1 MSHGIL
7 NLRDFVYGLV
17 GQGKDWHGLTQ
28 ERQGPLTPEMFP
40 VFIEKEMGGKND
52 DGTYTPTPD
61 EHRLFTLDD
70 GKAVGKSFN
79 PKSFGYILPQV
90 AWGMIESALEGTNY
104 TIERVGML
112 WDRSFWFVSVSLDE
126 LKEIAREGEAFQLNF
141 SGGLDGN
148 DSPQGELSH
157 IRAVCWNTIS
167 ASRRSG
173 EYLFKIRQTS
183 HSHDKLADAKSE
195 VEKAVGLA
203 GLFNKTLA
211 QLEQQECSVDVA
223 RFAYA
228 GEKARQGGD
237 FRITKTK
244 SGDNRQNRSRNEVDE
259 LVSLF
264 ESGDGNRGETRADLL
279 NGMTQLL
286 TRGRKDSKKNIWTK
300 VASSEFGGN
309 ANRKAEFLNVLTD
322 EEDFQLLIGEGKE
335 AMATK

>member
-1 MSHGIL
+1 MSHGIT

-28 ERQGPLTPEMFP
+28 ERQGPLTPELFP
-40 VFIEKEMGGKND
+40 IMEEEEIITKGGVILPWKVL
-52 DGTYTPTPD
+52 TSK
-61 EHRLFTLDD
+61 DD
-70 GKAVGKSFN
+70 GKPCGIPFN

-90 AWGMIESALEGTNY
+90 AWGMIESALEGTNF
-104 TIERVGML
+104 TIERMGML

-126 LKEIAREGEAFQLNF
+126 LKEIARKGEAFQLNF

-167 ASRRSG
+167 ASRRTG

-211 QLEQQECSVDVA
+211 QLEEQECSVDVA

-228 GEKARQGGD
+228 GDIARHGGD
-237 FRITKTK
+237 FKITKVK
-244 SGDNRQNRSRNEVDE
+244 SGEARQNRSRNTVDE

-264 ESGDGNRGETRADLL
+264 ESGDGNNGETRADLL

-286 TRGRKDSKKNIWTK
+286 TRGRKDSKKNIWTT

-309 ANRKAEFLNVLTD
+309 ADRKAEFLNALTD
-322 EEDFQLLIGEGKE
+322 EEDFAALVSEGEE
-335 AMATK
+335 ALATK

>member
-1 MSHGIL
+1 MSHGIISI
-7 NLRDFVYGLV
+7 RDFVYGLE

-28 ERQGPLTPEMFP
+28 ERQGPLTPQLFP
-40 VFIEKEMGGKND
+40 EFQERELFYFDD
-52 DGTYTPTPD
+52 DGNKNLHSDKILITK
-61 EHRLFTLDD
+61 DD
-70 GKAVGKSFN
+70 GKACGKPFN

-90 AWGMIESALEGTNY
+90 AWGMIEQALEGTNY

-126 LKEIAREGEAFQLNF
+126 LKEIARKGEAFQLNF

-183 HSHDKLADAKSE
+183 HSHDKLEDAKSE

-203 GLFNKTLA
+203 ALFNKTLA
-211 QLEQQECSVDVA
+211 QLESQECSVDIA

-228 GEKARQGGD
+228 GEIARHNGD
-237 FRITKTK
+237 FTVTKTK
-244 SGDNRQNRSRNEVDE
+244 GGENRENRSRNTVNE

-264 ESGDGNRGETRADLL
+264 QSGDGNNGETMADLL
-279 NGMTQLL
+279 NGFTQLH
-286 TRGRKDSKKNIWTK
+286 TRGRKETKKNIWTQ
-300 VASSEFGGN
+300 VASSEFGT
-309 ANRKAEFLNVLTD
+309 AADRKAEFLTVLTD
-322 EEDFQLLIGEGKE
+322 DKDFGMMVEEGREVL
-335 AMATK
+335 AN